1 MNSTDHASDHT
12 GHGKGHGDGK
22 GHGHGKQHGHGYEHQ
37 DPADWI
43 PGVELDAKISIPP
56 VLHRLTTELDLGAPG
71 RILDVGCGPGIGT
84 TMLANH
90 FTDAEVIGLDVG
102 EAVLDAAMARARADG
117 LSDRVRFI
125 RADFDRDVQGLF
137 DPVDLVFA
145 SMSLHH
151 TENPGAALGRVSST
165 LTPGGRLVVAE
176 FGRPLSMFPA
186 EHEVVTSGLWDRW
199 QAASEASRLDHLGE
213 ASVKVNWL
221 SLLLAKGLD
230 TIQAFEAPITS
241 STPTTDLERAWL
253 AKGLARGLQQFGDRL
268 DDADR
273 SAIAALLDDDDP
285 EGVANSPDVLV
296 DTARMIYTGLRP

>member
-1 MNSTDHASDHT
+1 MNTADHPSDDN
-12 GHGKGHGDGK
+12 GRSHGERHSHGR
-22 GHGHGKQHGHGYEHQ
+22 QHGHGYEHQ

-56 VLHRLTTELDLGAPG
+56 VLRRLASELDLGAPG

-84 TMLANH
+84 IMLANH
-90 FTDAEVIGLDVG
+90 FTDAEIIGLDVG
-102 EAVLDAAMARARADG
+102 EAVLDAAMARAEAEG

-125 RADFDRDVQGLF
+125 RGDFDQDMTDLV

-151 TENPGAALGRVSST
+151 TEDPAAALGRVCST
-165 LTPGGRLVVAE
+165 LTSGGRLVVAE
-176 FGRPLSMFPA
+176 FGRPLSMLPDG
-186 EHEVVTSGLWDRW
+186 HEVVSSGLWGRW
-199 QAASEASRLDHLGE
+199 LAASEASRVDHLGE

-221 SLLLAKGLD
+221 ALLLAQGLD

-241 STPTTDLERAWL
+241 STPTTELERAWL
-253 AKGLARGLQQFGDRL
+253 AKNLARGLQQFGDRL

-273 SAIAALLDDDDP
+273 AAIAALLDDGP
-285 EGVANSPDVLV
+285 EGVAHSPEVRV
-296 DTARMIYTGLRP
+296 ATGRMIYTGLQP